1 MHLVKVGLVN
11 LNPTVGA
18 IRSNL
23 ERMLAVAAEASEQG
37 SVLTAFTEEV
47 ISGYPTEDLV
57 QWPGFVEAQW
67 TALRRFAAETGK
79 HKNPTVHVLGLTVA
93 HRGSLYNAVAV
104 VAGGEILGIVP
115 KENLPT
121 YAVFYEQRVF
131 ARGIPGEVSSIDG
144 VPFGDLIFRLPFG
157 TLAVEVCEDL
167 WAADGPSL
175 RRAVSGA
182 EIVVN
187 LSASPWRGG
196 VVDTRKELIATRA
209 SDHQVTLIYV
219 NQFGGQDSLVFDGGA
234 YVNQN
239 GRMIFEAERWREGWT
254 SAVFDLDRTRRL
266 RRENTTFR
274 DHAEDYLKSHPPV
287 TMVEGALP
295 ARRGGDRAELAYPVP
310 PKKSFFPP
318 GPGPELSPE
327 ERWYEDLLS
336 AMKTGLAGYFEKTG
350 AFDRIGI
357 ALSGGKDSALTLVI
371 AWLYAQDRFRDLA
384 ADERVR
390 ALQDFIHC
398 FSMPTRFNT
407 SRTKGISRRLA
418 EELGVSFKE
427 VSIEEAFDREVEAAE
442 KMLAPG
448 ETLSDLTRQNI
459 QARIRGS
466 RMWNW
471 ANASRGMWI
480 QSGNMSEKAVGYTTV
495 GGDLMGAYSLLGNLP
510 KTIVI
515 RLLEY
520 IERKQDLAVL
530 RDLLETR
537 ASAELAEGQED
548 ERDLMPFPVLDAC
561 FALFA
566 GEKMMPSE
574 VYLAIRAMWTDDEL
588 RTLRSDYRKGMLK
601 DWVKRFCRLF
611 VASIFKW
618 VQAPQAVHLGP
629 LDLDRERALQLPV
642 VHSPEWLEIDAIDH
656 LPD

>member
-1 MHLVKVGLVN
+1 MHLLKVGLVN

-23 ERMLAVAAEASEQG
+23 ERMIEIAHEASREEC
-37 SVLTAFTEEV
+37 SLTAFTEQV
-47 ISGYPTEDLV
+47 VSGYPTEDLV
-57 QWPGFVEAQW
+57 QWPGFVQAQW
-67 TALRRFAAETGK
+67 DALRRFAAATADLPR
-79 HKNPTVHVLGLTVA
+79 PTVHVLGLTVA

-104 VAGGEILGIVP
+104 VAGGNILGIVP

-131 ARGIPGEVSSIDG
+131 ARGIPGEVSNVDG
-144 VPFGDLIFRLPFG
+144 VPFGDLVFRLPFG

-167 WAADGPSL
+167 WVPDGPAL

-196 VVDTRKELIATRA
+196 VVETRKELIATRA
-209 SDHQVTLIYV
+209 SDHQVTLVYV
-219 NQFGGQDSLVFDGGA
+219 NQFGGQDSLVFDGGG

-254 SAVFDLDRTRRL
+254 AAVVDLDRTRRL

-274 DHAEDYLKSHPPV
+274 DHAEGYLKSHRPV
-287 TMVEGALP
+287 TAVEAALAPGRDAAALTYP
-295 ARRGGDRAELAYPVP
+295 AP
-310 PKKSFFPP
+310 PEKSFFVP
-318 GPGPELSPE
+318 GPGPTLSPE
-327 ERWYEDLLS
+327 ESWYEDLLS

-350 AFDRIGI
+350 AFDRLGI
-357 ALSGGKDSALTLVI
+357 ALSGGKDSALTLIV
-371 AWLYAQDRFRDLA
+371 AWLYAQDRFRPLA
-384 ADERVR
+384 PDESAS
-390 ALQDFIHC
+390 ALRDFIHC
-398 FSMPTRFNT
+398 FSMPTRFN
-407 SRTKGISRRLA
+407 SDRTKGLSRRLA

-427 VSIEEAFDREVEAAE
+427 VGIEEAFEREVRAARE
-442 KMLAPG
+442 MLSPG

-471 ANASRGMWI
+471 ANASRGMWL
-480 QSGNMSEKAVGYTTV
+480 QTGNMSEKAVGYTTV
-495 GGDLMGAYSLLGNLP
+495 GGDLMGAYSLIGNLP

-515 RLLEY
+515 RLLGY
-520 IERKQDLAVL
+520 LSRKLRLASL
-530 RDLLETR
+530 PELLSTR

-566 GEKMMPSE
+566 GEKMMPAE
-574 VYLAIRAMWTDDEL
+574 LYLAIRAMWTDDEL
-588 RTLRSDYRKGMLK
+588 RAMRPDYRKGMLK
-601 DWVKRFCRLF
+601 EWVKRFCRLF
-611 VASIFKW
+611 VGSIFKW

-642 VHSPEWLEIDAIDH
+642 VHSPEWLEIDTVDA